1 MTAKMTTRRVSL
13 GVTMIVLGLIGGL
26 GGGWLTTYTRA
37 EETAAER
44 DDAVAA
50 AEANCAQVEALG
62 WTCVKD
68 PADLQG
74 AEGPQGPAGP
84 PPTDEQVA
92 AAVEDFFR
100 LNPVEDGESPS
111 PAAIAAAVT
120 NYLAE
125 HPPEQGEPGPGPT
138 AEQIAAAVEAYLLAN
153 PAPAGPQG
161 PAGADGEDGEDG
173 EDGHSP
179 TAEELAAAA
188 ATAVEAYIEEHPIPV
203 CPSGSSAEPL
213 TVITTGGTADI
224 VGCVIQDQE
233 EN

>member
-1 MTAKMTTRRVSL
+1 MTTMLPRRRIIFA
-13 GVTMIVLGLIGGL
+13 VTMIVLGLIGGL

-44 DDAVAA
+44 DEAVDY
-50 AEANCAQVEALG
+50 AEANCAQLEALG

-68 PADLQG
+68 PAELQG
-74 AEGPQGPAGP
+74 AEGPPGPAGP

-125 HPPEQGEPGPGPT
+125 HPPEQGEPGPAPT
-138 AEQIAAAVEAYLLAN
+138 AEQIAAAVETYLLAN
-153 PAPAGPQG
+153 PAPAGPPG
-161 PAGADGEDGEDG
+161 PAGADGADGEDGEDG
-173 EDGHSP
+173 HTP
-179 TAEELAAAA
+179 TAEELAAATA
-188 ATAVEAYIEEHPIPV
+188 AAVEDYIEEHPIPV
-203 CPSGSSAEPL
+203 CPAGSSAEPL
-213 TVITTGGTADI
+213 TVLTTGGTADI

>member
-1 MTAKMTTRRVSL
+1 MTARMTTRRASL
-13 GVTMIVLGLIGGL
+13 AVTMIVLGLIGGL

-44 DDAVAA
+44 DEAVAA
-50 AEANCAQVEALG
+50 VEDLCAQVEALG
-62 WTCVKD
+62 RTCVED
-68 PADLQG
+68 PAELQG

-92 AAVEDFFR
+92 EAVADFFR

-120 NYLAE
+120 NYLAAN
-125 HPPEQGEPGPGPT
+125 PPEQGEPGPAPT
-138 AEQIAAAVEAYLLAN
+138 AAQIASAVEAYLIAN
-153 PAPAGPQG
+153 PAPAGPPG

-173 EDGHSP
+173 EDGHTP

-188 ATAVEAYIEEHPIPV
+188 AAAVEAYIEEHPIPV
-203 CPSGSSAEPL
+203 CPAGSSAEPL
-213 TVITTGGTADI
+213 TVLTTGGTADI
-224 VGCVIQDQE
+224 VGCVVQDQE

>member
-1 MTAKMTTRRVSL
+1 MTAKLTTRRASVA
-13 GVTMIVLGLIGGL
+13 VVMIVLGLIGGL

-37 EETAAER
+37 EETTAER
-44 DDAVAA
+44 DEAVAY
-50 AEANCAQVEALG
+50 AEANCEQLKALG

-68 PADLQG
+68 PAELQG
-74 AEGPQGPAGP
+74 AEGPPGPAGP

-92 AAVEDFFR
+92 AAVADFFQR
-100 LNPVEDGESPS
+100 NPVEDGESPS

-125 HPPEQGEPGPGPT
+125 HPPEQGEPGPAPT
-138 AEQIAAAVEAYLLAN
+138 AAQIASAVEAYLIAN
-153 PAPAGPQG
+153 PAPAGPPG

-173 EDGHSP
+173 HTP

-188 ATAVEAYIEEHPIPV
+188 AAAVEAYIEEHPIPV
-203 CPSGSSAEPL
+203 CPAGSSAEPL
-213 TVITTGGTADI
+213 TVLTTGGTADI
-224 VGCVIQDQE
+224 VGCVVQDQE